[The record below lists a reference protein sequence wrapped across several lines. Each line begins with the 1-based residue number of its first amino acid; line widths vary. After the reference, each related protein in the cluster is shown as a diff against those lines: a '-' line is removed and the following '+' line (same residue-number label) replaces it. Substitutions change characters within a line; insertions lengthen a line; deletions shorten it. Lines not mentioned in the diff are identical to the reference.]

1 MKDCLSPDRIFLY
14 LEGELEPGERR
25 ACEEHLGRCPGC
37 RAAFEERR
45 LLHEAFSSLPPL
57 EVPPS
62 FARSVMAGIQEN
74 AGTAW
79 RRIAAVA
86 AAALALASGL
96 LGIHL
101 LTGKSL
107 TGVLLSPSRALGA
120 GLSDLLPLLAKVL
133 KSAGLALELLF
144 ELVSTLAGGLG
155 VLSSVIG
162 PGLAGPA
169 LGLGLILSVLLL
181 FGARRLLALGEK
193 P

>member
-1 MKDCLSPDRIFLY
+1 MTGCLSPDRIFLY
-14 LEGELEPGERR
+14 LEGQLEPGERR

-57 EVPPS
+57 EVPPN
-62 FARSVMAGIQEN
+62 FARSVMAGIPEN

-86 AAALALASGL
+86 AAALASGL
-96 LGIHL
+96 LGFLL

-107 TGVLLSPSRALGA
+107 AGVLLSPSRALGA

-133 KSAGLALELLF
+133 KSAGLALELLYG
-144 ELVSTLAGGLG
+144 LLSSLAGGLG
-155 VLSSVIG
+155 ALSSVAR
-162 PGLAGPA
+162 PEFAALM
-169 LGLGLILSVLLL
+169 LGLGLVLTGLLL
-181 FGARRLLALGEK
+181 FGAKKLLSVRERS
-193 P
+193 

>member
-57 EVPPS
+57 EVPPN
-62 FARSVMAGIQEN
+62 FARSVMAGIPGD
-74 AGTAW
+74 AVTAW
-79 RRIAAVA
+79 RRIAA
-86 AAALALASGL
+86 AALAFASGL
-96 LGIHL
+96 LGFHL

-107 TGVLLSPSRALGA
+107 TGVLLSPSRGLGA
-120 GLSDLLPLLAKVL
+120 GLSDLLPFLAKAL

-155 VLSSVIG
+155 VLSSVIR

-169 LGLGLILSVLLL
+169 IGLGLILSVLLL
-181 FGARRLLALGEK
+181 FGAGRLLAHGEK